1 MWREMGRSGTLHA
14 CRGDRQM
21 AVGGLA
27 EPSRN
32 IKPLIPAPTWPVLT
46 STILVPPPLAR
57 RVLAAVT
64 GPHASTAVY
73 VFKRYRAN
81 YSCNE
86 PPAPAVDLPT
96 VVRTGVRTQELQRLI
111 TCHDQ

>member
-73 VFKRYRAN
+73 VFKRYRPI

-86 PPAPAVDLPT
+86 PFRALAQ
-96 VVRTGVRTQELQRLI
+96 VRGLQRTRGYRQI
-111 TCHDQ
+111 THPLSC

>member
-73 VFKRYRAN
+73 VFKRSCAN

-86 PPAPAVDLPT
+86 PFEPEICAHV
-96 VVRTGVRTQELQRLI
+96 
-111 TCHDQ
+111 

>member
-27 EPSRN
+27 GPSMN
-32 IKPLIPAPTWPVLT
+32 LKPSIPVPTWLVLT
-46 STILVPPPLAR
+46 STIPGPAPLAR
-57 RVLAAVT
+57 RALAAVT

-73 VFKRYRAN
+73 AFKRYRAN

-86 PPAPAVDLPT
+86 PFVEFL
-96 VVRTGVRTQELQRLI
+96 RLV
-111 TCHDQ
+111 